1 MPLTLREKIYHVIF
15 GTDSKAGR
23 RFDLLLIY
31 AILLSVAAVMLDSV
45 AAVNQRFGRE
55 LLFAEWLFTAIFT
68 LEYVA
73 RIYSSPKPWR
83 YVFSFYGVVDFLS
96 ILPTYLSLLFP
107 EATYWMVV
115 RLLRVLRIFRV
126 LKLARYSA
134 EASLLMRSL
143 VQARHKIFVFFGVV
157 LVLSVIFGS
166 VMFLVE
172 GAENGFTSI
181 PRSIYWTIVTI
192 TTVGYGDITPQT
204 VIGQFIATLA
214 MLTGYSIIAI
224 PTGILSAE
232 ISKEMGKARA
242 LVRCNI
248 CERGGHHDEAE
259 YCYHCGIELPEWS
272 QRQRDGGS

>member
-31 AILLSVAAVMLDSV
+31 AILFSVAAVMLDSV